1 MLRTTTVLPQGFV
14 EIAKID
20 LAQNKKEALIVN
32 GLALA
37 IGIVMIVVG
46 MIGVPIMTLFAM
58 TNLGEY
64 ILKLVT
70 LLLGMLAYIVLHEM
84 VHGVFM
90 YRFSHVKPTF
100 GFKGLYAY
108 AGSTA
113 YFNRRDYLII
123 ALSPIVLWG
132 IVLAVITAIAPVG
145 WFWPV
150 YAVQIVNISGAAGD
164 LYVAWRF
171 RKFPQDILTLDSGTD
186 MIVYAAATNERCDN
200 K

>member
-1 MLRTTTVLPQGFV
+1 MLRTTRQLPPGFV
-14 EIAKID
+14 EIARID
-20 LAQNKKEALIVN
+20 LARNKKEALIVN

-46 MIGVPIMTLFAM
+46 LIGVPVSTLFSM
-58 TNLGEY
+58 TSLGEY

-70 LLLGMLAYIVLHEM
+70 LLVGMVVYIILYELI
-84 VHGVFM
+84 HGAFM
-90 YRFSHVKPTF
+90 YRFSRVKPTF
-100 GFKGLYAY
+100 GFKSVYAY

-132 IVLAVITAIAPVG
+132 VVLAILTAIAPIG
-145 WFWPV
+145 WFWPI
-150 YAVQIVNISGAAGD
+150 YAVQILNVSGAAGD

-171 RKFPQDILTLDSGTD
+171 RKLPQDILTQDSGTD
-186 MIVYAAATNERCDN
+186 MTVYAAATEERRDDQ
-200 K
+200 